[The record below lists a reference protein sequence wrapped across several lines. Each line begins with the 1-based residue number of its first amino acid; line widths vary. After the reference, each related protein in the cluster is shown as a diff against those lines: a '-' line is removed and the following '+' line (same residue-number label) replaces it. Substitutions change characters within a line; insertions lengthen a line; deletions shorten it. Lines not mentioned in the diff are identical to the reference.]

1 MLTRQLLAF
10 APDQPHQAEVIDLS
24 ELLPRMAR
32 LLGPIIGEG
41 VRIEVRTTE
50 GLWPIFADPTQ
61 VESAVFNLAINA
73 RDAMPKGGAF
83 IIEAVNMRCENVEL
97 PPGPRDYV
105 MMSVIDTGIG
115 MSQEVVARAYEPF
128 FTTKPGKGIGLGLS
142 TVYGFVRQS
151 GGDIKIESVVGTGTT
166 VRLYLPRAEAPQ
178 TIEQHSTP
186 DGDAA
191 AADISRTILV
201 VEDSADERSITVI
214 RLEELGH
221 RVLAADNAATALEI
235 LRGKSPIDLL
245 LTDVVMP
252 GGMNGFDLAR
262 RAVELRSGIKVII
275 ASAYASSFD
284 TTGGI
289 IGERLRKPYCDE
301 ELRRALA
308 RALGDTVAPEDAS
321 IKGVSSSATG
331 GPADRPPMTLH
342 RAMVPMPALPQTA
355 LPDEQ

>member
-1 MLTRQLLAF
+1 
-10 APDQPHQAEVIDLS
+10 
-24 ELLPRMAR
+24 
-32 LLGPIIGEG
+32 
-41 VRIEVRTTE
+41 
-50 GLWPIFADPTQ
+50 
-61 VESAVFNLAINA
+61 
-73 RDAMPKGGAF
+73 
-83 IIEAVNMRCENVEL
+83 
-97 PPGPRDYV
+97 
-105 MMSVIDTGIG
+105 
-115 MSQEVVARAYEPF
+115 
-128 FTTKPGKGIGLGLS
+128 
-142 TVYGFVRQS
+142 
-151 GGDIKIESVVGTGTT
+151 
-166 VRLYLPRAEAPQ
+166 
-178 TIEQHSTP
+178 
-186 DGDAA
+186 
-191 AADISRTILV
+191 
-201 VEDSADERSITVI
+201 
-214 RLEELGH
+214 
-221 RVLAADNAATALEI
+221 
-235 LRGKSPIDLL
+235 LL